1 MFAEYAKSVWDGVV
15 GQPRAVQQ
23 LTRSA
28 AAPVHAYLFVGPAG
42 STKHEAARA
51 FAALLLTGHDDPDA
65 RDARLALAGEHPDVR
80 EVERTGAR
88 ISKDQVSE
96 IIRNASMAPI
106 EGSRKVMLLHEFHL
120 LEADGAARL
129 LKTIEEPPASAV
141 FIVLADQVPPELVT
155 VASRCVRIEFSTI
168 PETTIRDVL
177 IAEGATPAAAGQA
190 AAAAAGNLTR
200 ARVLATDPGL
210 MARREAFAT
219 VPQRLDGTGSNVVA
233 LCTELNALID
243 AAAPPQPPPQE
254 DKTNAQEAPQTP
266 QRQTPHPAGPG
277 RTVGALST
285 ALTARTQPAAAPL
298 AARQE
303 EEASALE
310 ARVAAVGE
318 RGSGRK
324 QLEERH
330 KRELRR
336 HRVDELRSGL
346 GVMAGAY
353 RDALVQQRA
362 ARPDAAVHA
371 VQRIHQAL
379 DALERNPNETL
390 LLQAL
395 LLDLPTI

>member
-1 MFAEYAKSVWDGVV
+1 MFAEYARSVWDGVI
-15 GQPRAVQQ
+15 GQPRAVDQ
-23 LTRSA
+23 LTRAA

-51 FAALLLTGHDDPDA
+51 FAALLLTGHDDPES

-88 ISKDQVSE
+88 ISKDQVTE
-96 IIRNASMAPI
+96 IIRNASLAPT
-106 EGSRKVMLLHEFHL
+106 EGSRKIMLLHEFHL
-120 LEADGAARL
+120 LEAEGAARL
-129 LKTIEEPPASAV
+129 LKTIEEPPASAI

-155 VASRCVRIEFSTI
+155 VASRCVRIEFASI
-168 PETTIRDVL
+168 PDSSIRDVL
-177 IAEGATPAAAGQA
+177 IAEGATAEVAQQVATAAG
-190 AAAAAGNLTR
+190 GNLTR

-210 MARREAFAT
+210 MARREAFAS
-219 VPQRLDGTGSNVVA
+219 VPGRLDGTGSNVVA
-233 LCTELNALID
+233 LCNELHALIEA
-243 AAAPPQPPPQE
+243 AAAPM
-254 DKTNAQEAPQTP
+254 
-266 QRQTPHPAGPG
+266 
-277 RTVGALST
+277 
-285 ALTARTQPAAAPL
+285 
-298 AARQE
+298 AARQA
-303 EEASALE
+303 EEAAALE

-353 RDALVQQRA
+353 RDALVQQRM
-362 ARPDAAVHA
+362 ARSDAAVQA
-371 VQRIHQAL
+371 VQRIHEAL
-379 DALERNPNETL
+379 DALDRNPNETL

-395 LLDLPTI
+395 LLDLPSV

>member
-15 GQPRAVQQ
+15 GQPRAVDQ
-23 LTRSA
+23 LTRAA

-51 FAALLLTGHDDPDA
+51 FAALLLTGHDDPDS

-88 ISKDQVSE
+88 ISKDQVTE
-96 IIRNASMAPI
+96 IIRNASLAPT
-106 EGSRKVMLLHEFHL
+106 EGSRKIMLLHEFHL
-120 LEADGAARL
+120 LEAEGAARL
-129 LKTIEEPPASAV
+129 LKTIEEPPASAI

-155 VASRCVRIEFSTI
+155 VASRCVRIEFASI
-168 PETTIRDVL
+168 PDASVRDVL
-177 IAEGATPAAAGQA
+177 IAEGATAEAAQQA
-190 AAAAAGNLTR
+190 AAAAGGNLTR

-210 MARREAFAT
+210 MARREAFAS
-219 VPQRLDGTGSNVVA
+219 VPGRLDGTGSNVVA
-233 LCTELNALID
+233 LCTELHALIES
-243 AAAPPQPPPQE
+243 AAAPM
-254 DKTNAQEAPQTP
+254 
-266 QRQTPHPAGPG
+266 
-277 RTVGALST
+277 
-285 ALTARTQPAAAPL
+285 
-298 AARQE
+298 AARQA
-303 EEASALE
+303 EEAEALE

-353 RDALVQQRA
+353 RDALVQQRM
-362 ARPDAAVHA
+362 ARPEAAVQA
-371 VQRIHQAL
+371 VQRIHEAL
-379 DALERNPNETL
+379 DALDRNPNETL

-395 LLDLPTI
+395 LLDLPSI

>member
-243 AAAPPQPPPQE
+243 AAA
-254 DKTNAQEAPQTP
+254 
-266 QRQTPHPAGPG
+266 
-277 RTVGALST
+277 
-285 ALTARTQPAAAPL
+285 APL

-303 EEASALE
+303 EEALALE